1 MRVVIDPNVYISA
14 TLSPSGTPAQLMRRW
29 RLRQFDM
36 IVSAKLLDELD
47 TTLRRDRIRPY
58 VALDDVDDLIDELR
72 RRAEPADDPEH
83 AAPVSRDPDD
93 DYLIAL
99 ALETD
104 ADALVSGDL
113 DLTDLVDPPVRIL
126 TPRALLD
133 ELTTPST

>member
-14 TLSPSGTPAQLMRRW
+14 TLSPSGAPAQLLRRW

-36 IVSAKLLDELD
+36 IVSTTLIEELD
-47 TTLRRDRIRPY
+47 RTLRRDRFRPY
-58 VALDDVDDLIDELR
+58 VTLDDVDDFIDELR
-72 RRAEPADDPEH
+72 HRAEPAHDPGH
-83 AAPVSRDPDD
+83 PAPISRDPDD

-99 ALETD
+99 ALEAD

-113 DLTDLVDPPVRIL
+113 DLTDLDDPPVHIL

-133 ELTTPST
+133 KLTAGT